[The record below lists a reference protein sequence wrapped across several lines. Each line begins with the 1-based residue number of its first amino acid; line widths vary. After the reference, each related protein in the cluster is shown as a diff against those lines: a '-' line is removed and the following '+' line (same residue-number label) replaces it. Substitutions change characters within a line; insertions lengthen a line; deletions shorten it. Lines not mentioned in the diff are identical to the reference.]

1 MKVWIDQRHEKV
13 VAKSGIG
20 KAMEHQK
27 RALEHKEY
35 IQLVNGQKEDYD
47 IVHFNMF
54 FPNSVLSA
62 IVSKWKNKKVVFH
75 AHSTMEDFKDSFI
88 GSNLIAHLFK
98 WWIVFAY
105 TRGDVIITPT
115 EYSKGLLQSYGIKKK
130 IEVVSN
136 GIDVAYFKNKEP
148 KSRQKTIMS
157 VGHFIERK
165 GLLDFVELAKQMP
178 DYEFFWYGYTAEALQ
193 TPRIKEALQT
203 DIPNLHFPGYLSR
216 EELKEKY
223 HDMGLFLFMTHEETE
238 GIVLLEAF
246 AAEIPVLVRDIDIY
260 KTMFIENE
268 VVYKFTTNEICRQ
281 KIADIL
287 EQRLPSLTQRAYQEA
302 LKRDIE
308 KIGDQLV
315 KVYQEIE

>member
-1 MKVWIDQRHEKV
+1 
-13 VAKSGIG
+13 
-20 KAMEHQK
+20 MEHQI
-27 RALEHKEY
+27 RALEHKEGV
-35 IQLVNGQKEDYD
+35 QLVNGKKEEYD

-54 FPNSVLSA
+54 FPHSVLSA
-62 IVSKWKNKKVVFH
+62 MIAKWKKKKVVFH

-88 GSNLIAHLFK
+88 GSNLIAYLFK

-115 EYSKGLLQSYGIKKK
+115 DYSKKLLQSYGIKKR

-136 GIDVAYFKNKEP
+136 GIDVAYFENKHP
-148 KSRQKTIMS
+148 IKRQKNIMS

-165 GLLDFVELAKQMP
+165 GLLDFIELAKQMP
-178 DYEFFWYGYTAEALQ
+178 EYEFYWYGHTAEALQ

-203 DIPNLHFPGYLSR
+203 NLPNLHFPGYLSKD
-216 EELKEKY
+216 ELKEKY

-268 VVYKFTTNEICRQ
+268 VVYKFTDNHVCCQ
-281 KIADIL
+281 KVIDIL
-287 EQRLPSLTQRAYQEA
+287 EEKVPSLTKRAYQEA
-302 LKRDIE
+302 LKRDID
-308 KIGDQLV
+308 KIGDQLIE
-315 KVYQEIE
+315 VYQSI